1 MIKPEPL
8 SLGHARPSYTTPGD
22 TIVGGNVL
30 NLTLKR
36 DFAVGEDPGGVEAT
50 KRPWADLIG
59 ICNLA
64 APMSAVL

>member
-36 DFAVGEDPGGVEAT
+36 DFAVVRHVKPPASRADSAEIYVLAT
-50 KRPWADLIG
+50 GFRKETRQT
-59 ICNLA
+59 
-64 APMSAVL
+64 